1 MSLATVAGGSP
12 VLHQLVCS
20 LYFSASAPLF
30 DLKTFLSEEAGIKAE
45 NVEKYLPLLKAN
57 EVDEKALPVLTDE
70 LLKICGV
77 TAAVDRA
84 KILAAR
90 DKRVAAL
97 ASAIQLNVSKER
109 LEYIL
114 SPSLEQIKLPHNP
127 CKL

>member
-1 MSLATVAGGSP
+1 M
-12 VLHQLVCS
+12 
-20 LYFSASAPLF
+20 F

-45 NVEKYLPLLKAN
+45 NVQKYLPLLQAN
-57 EVDEKALPVLTDE
+57 EVDEKAIT
-70 LLKICGV
+70 LLNEGDLEKFGV
-77 TAAVDRA
+77 SAGGDRK

-90 DKRVAAL
+90 DKRVAAM
-97 ASAIQLNVSKER
+97 ASVIRLNVSKER

>member
-30 DLKTFLSEEAGIKAE
+30 DLKTFLSEEAGIDEAGVRE
-45 NVEKYLPLLKAN
+45 YLPLLIKN
-57 EVDEKALPVLTDE
+57 KVDEKVLAMLNDGDLEKIGIAL
-70 LLKICGV
+70 G
-77 TAAVDRA
+77 DRK

-97 ASAIQLNVSKER
+97 ASAIQLNVPKER